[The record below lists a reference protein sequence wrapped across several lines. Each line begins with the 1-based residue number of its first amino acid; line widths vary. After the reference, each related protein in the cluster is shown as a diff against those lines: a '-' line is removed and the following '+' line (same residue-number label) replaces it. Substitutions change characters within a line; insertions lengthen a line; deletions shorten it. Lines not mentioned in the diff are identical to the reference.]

1 MALPLQS
8 SVLSRVHVHGAQ
20 GRSIEA
26 GERGVAFPR
35 EMSPKLKPEAADQDG
50 RGRWG
55 SPRLEEQGEAGV
67 SSLQPAGHM
76 WPRMAMNVAHHKIVK
91 LLKTLFFFL
100 LIGFR

>member
-1 MALPLQS
+1 M
-8 SVLSRVHVHGAQ
+8 
-20 GRSIEA
+20 
-26 GERGVAFPR
+26 AFPR